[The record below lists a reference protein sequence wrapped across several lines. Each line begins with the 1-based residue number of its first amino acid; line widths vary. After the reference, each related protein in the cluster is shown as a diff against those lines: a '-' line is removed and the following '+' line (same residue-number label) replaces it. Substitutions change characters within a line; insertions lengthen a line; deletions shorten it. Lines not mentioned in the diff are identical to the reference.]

1 MGNLALPLVEE
12 LKKHGVK
19 LYLDNGRLKVI
30 GQLDTLSKDVFEQLR
45 RNKVELVEFLKQ
57 EQVKKV
63 TQLLR
68 EQGWVAVKSHVL
80 GEVVLWTRDKK
91 VAVPERWSNGVIYTL
106 EELQALVNEPVPSA
120 AELKGIHAAKKIFE
134 GELVNLEHN
143 GGT

>member
-19 LYLDNGRLKVI
+19 LYLDNGKLKVI
-30 GQLDTLSKDVFEQLR
+30 GQLDTLPKGVFEQLKQ
-45 RNKVELVEFLKQ
+45 NKTEVVEYLRQ

-91 VAVPERWSNGVIYTL
+91 VAVPERWSNAVIYTL
-106 EELQALVNEPVPSA
+106 EELQALVNEPVRSA